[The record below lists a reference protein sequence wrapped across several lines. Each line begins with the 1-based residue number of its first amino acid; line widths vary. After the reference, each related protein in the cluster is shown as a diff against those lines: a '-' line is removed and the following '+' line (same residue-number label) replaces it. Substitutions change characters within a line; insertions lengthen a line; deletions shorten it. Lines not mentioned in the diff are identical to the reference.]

1 MLKSSAKPV
10 PQNRKRRKID
20 VFQYPTEDPPKTE
33 EKKQEEVKM
42 PVSNDGF
49 RDITPQ
55 VMQSRRKKAEPGP
68 I

>member
-1 MLKSSAKPV
+1 MFK
-10 PQNRKRRKID
+10 
-20 VFQYPTEDPPKTE
+20 YPTEDPPKSE

-55 VMQSRRKKAEPGP
+55 VMQSRRKKADMGQ
-68 I
+68 IM

>member
-1 MLKSSAKPV
+1 
-10 PQNRKRRKID
+10 
-20 VFQYPTEDPPKTE
+20 VFQYPTEDPPKSE

-42 PVSNDGF
+42 PVNNDGF